1 MNNWLKEII
10 DWSEVWSLLIPVAV
24 LLCTKKIPD
33 AGRPLVMYV
42 CIALLL
48 NFLQDYFWK
57 KRLVFSFSSTPGDN
71 IIFYNT
77 HSIIRFLLFSWFFIN
92 IKQPFL
98 QTFKKVLPVA
108 FIIISQVN
116 FMFLQRITTFS
127 SRILGLEAG
136 GILFY
141 CLLYYVNLLMQEEA
155 PGYKRDAT
163 FWVVT
168 GISIYTVVSFPL
180 FLYYSKLS
188 VKFQDFAIG
197 IWDLHNVAYC
207 VLCIFIARYFYA
219 VSR

>member
-1 MNNWLKEII
+1 MI
-10 DWSEVWSLLIPVAV
+10 DWSEVWSLLIPLATILWV
-24 LLCTKKIPD
+24 KKIP
-33 AGRPLVMYV
+33 AAARPIFIYV
-42 CIALLL
+42 CVALLL

-71 IIFYNT
+71 IIFYNL
-77 HSIIRFLLFSWFFIN
+77 HSIARFILFGWFFIN

-98 QTFKKVLPVA
+98 PTLKKIVLVA

-116 FMFLQRITTFS
+116 FIFFERITSFS

-141 CLLYYVNLLMQEEA
+141 CLLYYLNLLMQEDTSTE
-155 PGYKRDAT
+155 KKDAT
-163 FWVVT
+163 FWLVT
-168 GISIYTVVSFPL
+168 GISIYIVISFPL
-180 FLYYSKLS
+180 FLFYKTLS

-197 IWDLHNVAYC
+197 IWGLHNVVYC

-219 VSR
+219 VNR

>member
-10 DWSEVWSLLIPVAV
+10 DWSEVWSLLIPIGV
-24 LLCTKKIPD
+24 LLWVKKIP
-33 AGRPLVMYV
+33 AVAKPMAVYV

-71 IIFYNT
+71 IIFYNI
-77 HSIIRFLLFSWFFIN
+77 HSIARFTLFSWFFIN
-92 IKQPFL
+92 IRQPFL
-98 QTFKKVLPVA
+98 HSLKKVLLVA
-108 FIIISQVN
+108 FILISQVN
-116 FMFLQRITTFS
+116 FIFFERITSFS

-141 CLLYYVNLLMQEEA
+141 CLLYYVNLLMQEDTLVD
-155 PGYKRDAT
+155 KKDAA
-163 FWVVT
+163 FWLVT
-168 GISIYTVVSFPL
+168 GIGIYTVVSFPL
-180 FLYYSKLS
+180 FLFYSTLS

-207 VLCIFIARYFYA
+207 LLCIFIARYFYV
-219 VSR
+219 VSH